1 MRSARGER
9 VAGAVALL
17 STAGRMAVC
26 LGRRCTTAPFVLQC
40 SARAQRR
47 AARTSRRAPVRARAE
62 APSESVAAAAIASS
76 DGAVSSWAGTFE
88 EGPVSR
94 ARKARA
100 ATQQF
105 VAPPAEDEAD
115 VSPAAVAELDKLFCL
130 LPAELRAA
138 AEAHPRR
145 YSLLELVLDL
155 GRVPLARFP
164 GGDVPLATTPLSREQ
179 LDMALQ
185 ACGDFGGDNRAGID
199 RTLHRVSAMRNR
211 AGVVVGLTARAGRSI
226 AGSAELIRD
235 IASAGASVLLLGRP
249 GVGKTTA
256 IRELARILAD
266 DCGRRVVIV
275 DTSNEIGG
283 DGDVPHPGVGSA
295 RRMQCP
301 RPEEQHRV
309 LIEAVENHMPQV
321 VVVDEIGTVLE
332 AEAAQTIA
340 QRGVQ
345 LIATAHGHAL
355 DNVLKNPSLVG
366 LVGGVEAVT
375 LGDEEAKRRGGSK
388 SVLERQGPPTFTVAV
403 EMLAIGRWRV
413 HLDVASAV
421 DALLSGRAPPT
432 QLRRCAKDGTV
443 IVEDEF
449 GGAIDDAPDARAA
462 TPAAPGAV
470 PSMPAGS
477 PVGAGSRPSA
487 PGPPAVRL
495 FCHGIDTEA
504 LARVV
509 AALGMRHAVVV
520 TSELEEADA
529 VLALRS
535 RLGRA
540 GADDWL
546 RITARQR
553 GVPLYAIK
561 TDTLSQLVRALK
573 TILGAPAQGA
583 ADAVAALEEAEAA
596 ALPAGAK
603 PGRGASPVEAAEA
616 LEEARLA
623 VERIVIPQAT
633 PVELL
638 PRPPH
643 IRAAQEALVA
653 SYRLTSAVAGAGSA
667 ARLRILPEYTKAA
680 PVETSR

>member
-1 MRSARGER
+1 MSRAR
-9 VAGAVALL
+9 
-17 STAGRMAVC
+17 
-26 LGRRCTTAPFVLQC
+26 
-40 SARAQRR
+40 
-47 AARTSRRAPVRARAE
+47 RARA
-62 APSESVAAAAIASS
+62 ALQPRSVSP
-76 DGAVSSWAGTFE
+76 
-88 EGPVSR
+88 PV
-94 ARKARA
+94 
-100 ATQQF
+100 
-105 VAPPAEDEAD
+105 EDDSD

-130 LPAELRAA
+130 LPAELRAS

-164 GGDVPLATTPLSREQ
+164 GGDVPLAATPLSREQ
-179 LDMALQ
+179 LDLALE
-185 ACGDFGGDNRAGID
+185 ACGEFGGDNRAGID

-211 AGVVVGLTARAGRSI
+211 AGVIVGLTARAGRSI

-295 RRMQCP
+295 RRMQCGA
-301 RPEEQHRV
+301 PEEQHRV

-403 EMLAIGRWRV
+403 EMMAIGRWRV

-449 GGAIDDAPDARAA
+449 GGARDDVAEARAEP
-462 TPAAPGAV
+462 PAAPGAAAS
-470 PSMPAGS
+470 PPAGS
-477 PVGAGSRPSA
+477 SSAGGNGSRQSA
-487 PGPPAVRL
+487 SSGPPAVRL
-495 FCHGIDTEA
+495 YCHGIDTEA

-596 ALPAGAK
+596 ASVGGAK
-603 PGRGASPVEAAEA
+603 PGRGATPVEAAEA

-623 VERIVIPQAT
+623 VERIVIPHST

-653 SYRLTSAVAGAGSA
+653 SYRLTSAVAGAGPA

-680 PVETSR
+680 PGATQGA

>member
-1 MRSARGER
+1 
-9 VAGAVALL
+9 LL
-17 STAGRMAVC
+17 SEVNQKLEQRQRLQEKLKDCGLREDTSTDAPLVSDIKRRISEMESEIRNRLRRPGDVKADFVADTIHTMYVTAFD
-26 LGRRCTTAPFVLQC
+26 LGQPSILKH
-40 SARAQRR
+40 
-47 AARTSRRAPVRARAE
+47 AE
-62 APSESVAAAAIASS
+62 ACIGVI
-76 DGAVSSWAGTFE
+76 
-88 EGPVSR
+88 
-94 ARKARA
+94 
-100 ATQQF
+100 
-105 VAPPAEDEAD
+105 
-115 VSPAAVAELDKLFCL
+115 
-130 LPAELRAA
+130 
-138 AEAHPRR
+138 
-145 YSLLELVLDL
+145 
-155 GRVPLARFP
+155 
-164 GGDVPLATTPLSREQ
+164 
-179 LDMALQ
+179 
-185 ACGDFGGDNRAGID
+185 
-199 RTLHRVSAMRNR
+199 LH
-211 AGVVVGLTARAGRSI
+211 
-226 AGSAELIRD
+226 D
-235 IASAGASVLLLGRP
+235 CK
-249 GVGKTTA
+249 GKTG
-256 IRELARILAD
+256 LGL
-266 DCGRRVVIV
+266 
-275 DTSNEIGG
+275 
-283 DGDVPHPGVGSA
+283 
-295 RRMQCP
+295 Q
-301 RPEEQHRV
+301 
-309 LIEAVENHMPQV
+309 
-321 VVVDEIGTVLE
+321 EIGTVLE